1 MTKDASIKV
10 NVRDAADLFQVPIR
24 YVVPPFQRR
33 YVWNEDDQWDPLW
46 DDVSNL
52 AERHLDAT
60 RASVV
65 QATGRA
71 NHFLGAVVLQ
81 QESQPTGD
89 IDVRLVIDGQQRLTT
104 LQLLL
109 DAAQEEYEDAG
120 IDLSRRLNQLVAN
133 NSDFVESEHEHLKV
147 WPTRA
152 DQDAFRLAMHNDLS
166 SDEHDDSPLVEAHNF
181 FRHKVHEW
189 IRDDGDRVDGE
200 RTKALYTILRNR
212 LLLVAIDLE
221 HDVDPQVIF
230 ETLNAR
236 GTPLL
241 QSDLVKNYIIHA
253 AQREGHD
260 AETFADEQLSLYLAD
275 WWTTEVQQG
284 RIRRQRV
291 EQFLNYWLTMRVAD
305 EVLAGDVFRT
315 FREYAERHDGKIGDV
330 VGDMNSVA
338 DFYVQLADPSAE
350 SDIST
355 QLARFDILDV
365 GVVTPVLLWLMAN
378 VPAESRETTVRAVRA
393 LESYLVR
400 RALCGRT
407 SMGMNRVM
415 QEILKRLDGA
425 DPIAA
430 DAVVIDHLRN
440 QTVERRAW
448 PSDSVLEKTLLER
461 PLYGGLARRKLA
473 MVLEA
478 VARHFAHAAPKGEPI
493 IDYSS
498 LTIEHVMPQKWR
510 GEDWDPPTAG
520 FVLSGETPESARDR
534 IIHTIGNLTL
544 VTQPLNSA
552 LSNNPWSEK
561 RTEIK
566 DHSLTTINRDLI
578 EHAGD
583 AWDEATILARSK
595 RLGDIAIQIW
605 PGPDALGD
613 D

>member
-1 MTKDASIKV
+1 MAQDVSIKV
-10 NVRDAADLFQVPIR
+10 NVRDSADLFQTPIR
-24 YVVPPFQRR
+24 YVVPPYQRR

-52 AERHLDAT
+52 AERYADAPNG
-60 RASVV
+60 
-65 QATGRA
+65 ATAPTGGRSS
-71 NHFLGAVVLQ
+71 HFLGAIVLQ
-81 QESQPTGD
+81 QEPQAAGF

-109 DAAQEEYEDAG
+109 DAAQEEYETAG
-120 IDLSRRLNQLVAN
+120 HDLHRLLGHLVAN
-133 NSDFVESEHEHLKV
+133 NPDFVQAESEHLKL

-152 DQDAFRLAMHNDLS
+152 DQEAFRHAMHNDLTGVAH
-166 SDEHDDSPLVEAHNF
+166 EDSPLVEAHNF
-181 FRHKVHEW
+181 FRNKVHEW
-189 IRDDGDRVDGE
+189 IHDDSGNVDAG
-200 RTKALYTILRNR
+200 RATALHTVLRNH
-212 LLLVAIDLE
+212 LLLVVIDLGP
-221 HDVDPQVIF
+221 DVDPQVIF

-253 AQREGHD
+253 AQRDGLD
-260 AETFADEQLSLYLAD
+260 AEAVAEKWLVRYLDD

-315 FREYAERHDGKIGDV
+315 FREYAEGHDGRIGDV
-330 VGDMNSVA
+330 VGDMNSVS
-338 DFYVQLADPSAE
+338 DFYVRLAGPSAE

-407 SMGMNRVM
+407 SMGLNRVM
-415 QEILKRLDGA
+415 QEILKRLNEA
-425 DPIAA
+425 DPAAA
-430 DAVVIDHLRN
+430 DAVVIDHLRS

-448 PSDSVLEKTLLER
+448 PSDSVLEKALLER

-478 VARHFAHAAPKGEPI
+478 VARHFAHAASKGELI

-510 GEDWDPPTAG
+510 GEDWTPPADG
-520 FVLSGETPESARDR
+520 FTQSGETPESARDR

-544 VTQPLNSA
+544 VTQSLNSA
-552 LSNNPWSEK
+552 LSNNPWSDK
-561 RTEIK
+561 RTEIE

-578 EHAGD
+578 KHAGD
-583 AWDEATILARSK
+583 VWDEATILARSK
-595 RLGDIAIQIW
+595 RLADIAIQIW
-605 PGPDALGD
+605 PGPDAI
-613 D
+613 

>member
-46 DDVSNL
+46 NDVSDL

-81 QESQPTGD
+81 QDSQPTGD

-109 DAAQEEYEDAG
+109 DAAQEEYEQAG
-120 IDLSRRLNQLVAN
+120 IGLSRRLNQLVAN
-133 NSDFVESEHEHLKV
+133 GPDFVESEHEHLKV

-166 SDEHDDSPLVEAHNF
+166 SSGYDDSPLVEAHNF

-189 IRDDGDRVDGE
+189 IRGDGDRVDGE
-200 RTKALYTILRNR
+200 RTKALYAVLRNR
-212 LLLVAIDLE
+212 LLLVVIDLE

-260 AETFADEQLSLYLAD
+260 AEVFADKQLARYLDD

-315 FREYAERHDGKIGDV
+315 FREYAEGHDGKIGDV
-330 VGDMNSVA
+330 VDDMNSVS

-407 SMGMNRVM
+407 SMGLNRVM
-415 QEILKRLDGA
+415 QEILKRLNEA
-425 DPIAA
+425 DPAAA
-430 DAVVIDHLRN
+430 DAVVIDHLRS

-448 PSDSVLEKTLLER
+448 PSDSVLEKALLER

-478 VARHFAHAAPKGEPI
+478 LALSYQTPKFDRF
-493 IDYSS
+493 DYSALS
-498 LTIEHVMPQKWR
+498 IEHVMPQKWR
-510 GEDWDPPTAG
+510 GEKWDAPAEE
-520 FVLSGETPESARDR
+520 FAHAGETAEAARDR
-534 IIHTIGNLTL
+534 LVHTIGNLTL
-544 VTQPLNSA
+544 VTQSLNSA
-552 LSNNPWSEK
+552 ISDDPWSEK
-561 RTEIK
+561 RPEIQK
-566 DHSLTTINRDLI
+566 YSPTPINHDLI
-578 EHAGD
+578 KHAGD
-583 AWDEATILARSK
+583 VWDEATILARSE
-595 RLGDIAIQIW
+595 RLADIAIQIW
-605 PGPDALGD
+605 PGPDAI
-613 D
+613 